1 MGRGSGLGVEGMD
14 RFGDTILSRFQYFWV
29 SLRLE
34 KVVNILDAGTF
45 QGSANF
51 GM

>member
-14 RFGDTILSRFQYFWV
+14 RFGDTILSGFQYFWV
-29 SLRLE
+29 SSRLE
-34 KVVNILDAGTF
+34 KVVHILDAGTF
-45 QGSANF
+45 QGSAIF